1 MNKSTPAKN
10 KEFNNDL
17 FADWEQELVLRHQI
31 RASSADDLKPSI
43 GSEKELEILWRA
55 LYFSGRKDMFWSI
68 LFENLHLS
76 LVLNWLTA
84 DDNRLDQF
92 LAYLPSY
99 FTGKKPEHKRLLHL
113 VNLFAEK
120 FLDRFRAIAAILDA
134 EACSYL
140 VSRSANP
147 QFRMLMNQRLH
158 FLQEKRS
165 AFFYGLDEPIM
176 STSYLSLYGD
186 KIKLL
191 EYGLELLQV
200 ALEDDY
206 GQNNRFNLK
215 VEAAETFFRA
225 GMVADSLALL
235 IEAAGHQAADLFETE
250 TVTSSKNKHFIRLLR
265 KVAASYCL
273 IFRPETAGFS
283 YSKIHHDYFPFQ
295 EPDQATLKYFII
307 FDLLK
312 LSKQAENIYPLY
324 QIAYEAEL
332 ISVLR
337 NNEYLLLSKTDL
349 DQGLSAERIGQ
360 LKALVEQKLLSLP
373 HEAFITIQ
381 LMYLLMEKNLADSGL
396 LADFLLGKTLLL
408 FGWVPS
414 LLFLNQQFLT
424 GLGPLIKKEPREEA
438 ERILVG
444 IETCNCGA
452 GAKLANKLELLK
464 MKDNALMRQITAGE
478 FLGVL

>member
-10 KEFNNDL
+10 KEYNNDL
-17 FADWEQELVLRHQI
+17 FADWEQELILRHQL
-31 RASSADDLKPSI
+31 RAAATKDWKTAI

-55 LYFSGRKDMFWSI
+55 LYFSSHKDIFWSI

-99 FTGKKPEHKRLLHL
+99 FADKKPENKRLQHL

-120 FLDRFRAIAAILDA
+120 FLDRFRAIAAIFDA

-165 AFFYGLDEPIM
+165 TFFYGLDEPIM
-176 STSYLSLYGD
+176 STSFLSLYGD

-200 ALEDDY
+200 DLEENC
-206 GQNNRFNLK
+206 GQNNRFDLK

-225 GMVADSLALL
+225 GMIADSLALL
-235 IEAAGHQAADLFETE
+235 IEAVRHQAADLSE
-250 TVTSSKNKHFIRLLR
+250 TVTSSKNKQFTRLLR

-273 IFRPETAGFS
+273 IYKPETAGFS
-283 YSKIHHDYFPFQ
+283 YSKIHHDHFPLL

-307 FDLLK
+307 FDMIK

-332 ISVLR
+332 ISALR
-337 NNEYLLLSKTDL
+337 NNEYLLLSKVDL
-349 DQGLSAERIGQ
+349 DQGLSSERINQ
-360 LKALVEQKLLSLP
+360 MKALVEQKLPSLP
-373 HEAFITIQ
+373 HEALITMQ
-381 LMYLLMEKNLADSGL
+381 LMYLLMEKNLADSGQ
-396 LADFLLGKTLLL
+396 LADFLLSKTILL
-408 FGWVPS
+408 FDWVPS
-414 LLFLNQQFLT
+414 PLFLNHRFLS

-438 ERILVG
+438 ERILAEVETCSSRGG
-444 IETCNCGA
+444 IEFA
-452 GAKLANKLELLK
+452 QKLELLK
-464 MKDNALMRQITAGE
+464 MKDNAWLRQITAGK